1 MTKRSTVVRKL
12 DSIFSKYIRLKYAKA
27 GKVDCYTCGVVK
39 SVSEMQ
45 AGHFQSRAKYSVRWD
60 EDNVRPQCAGCN
72 MRNGGQQYVFGQRLN
87 EERSGLADEI
97 VQKSNQIRKFSTPEL
112 LEMYDDFRE
121 RVLGLSS
128 E

>member
-1 MTKRSTVVRKL
+1 
-12 DSIFSKYIRLKYAKA
+12 
-27 GKVDCYTCGVVK
+27 
-39 SVSEMQ
+39 
-45 AGHFQSRAKYSVRWD
+45 
-60 EDNVRPQCAGCN
+60 

>member
-1 MTKRSTVVRKL
+1 
-12 DSIFSKYIRLKYAKA
+12 
-27 GKVDCYTCGVVK
+27 
-39 SVSEMQ
+39 MQ

-112 LEMYDDFRE
+112 LEMYDDYRE
-121 RVLGLSS
+121 RVQRLSS